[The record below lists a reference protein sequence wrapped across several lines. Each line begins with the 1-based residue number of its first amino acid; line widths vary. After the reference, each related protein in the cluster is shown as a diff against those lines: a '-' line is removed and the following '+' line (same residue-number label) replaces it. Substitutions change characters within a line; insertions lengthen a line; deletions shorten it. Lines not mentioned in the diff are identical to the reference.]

1 MEAEALCFSVY
12 GASSEVLFPF
22 PGESVLAAS
31 CVAWAGCRAEGAARS
46 RLRLKTCDSMTVFHG
61 SVCLLLLM
69 CAPYWRPVVF
79 MQRKGLP
86 CLGQS
91 FFVAQDER
99 MPGGS
104 LSRP

>member
-1 MEAEALCFSVY
+1 MNGGGMEAEALYFSVY

-31 CVAWAGCRAEGAARS
+31 CVAWAGCRAGGQPGRGFGS
-46 RLRLKTCDSMTVFHG
+46 TVFHG

-69 CAPYWRPVVF
+69 CAPHWRPVAF